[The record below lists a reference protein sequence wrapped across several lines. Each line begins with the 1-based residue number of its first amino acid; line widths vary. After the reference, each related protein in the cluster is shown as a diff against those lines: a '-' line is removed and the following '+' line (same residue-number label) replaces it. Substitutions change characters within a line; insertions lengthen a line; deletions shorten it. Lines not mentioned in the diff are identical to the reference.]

1 MNRDRIHVTF
11 DGRLIK
17 LAYGGEMGQFP
28 PREFFKKIIF
38 ALISFSSL
46 NCALF
51 SLRHLP
57 PYFFEL
63 FLCPP
68 NL

>member
-46 NCALF
+46 NCPLF
-51 SLRHLP
+51 S
-57 PYFFEL
+57 
-63 FLCPP
+63 
-68 NL
+68 